1 VSQGR
6 HFLFYH
12 KRKGGIA
19 MNELSKYAFINIEKI
34 VQIFYYIQQRAE
46 VTTKLELIKFLF
58 FGDRINIREH
68 FSLISLDTY
77 VAMKYGPVA
86 SNSLN
91 ILNKKNERL
100 YNFSTKELKFLDNIK
115 KIDKNKRKI
124 NPVDSD
130 LLSKN
135 ELSSLDNS
143 IMLFYRKKLV
153 DISHDYPEWK
163 RYKAFFEQNNNSSKD
178 IIMEDFFKNPDPND
192 SPAIK
197 KYFGGIDPLYKD
209 EEYLAEAKKFYFE
222 SISQS

>member
-1 VSQGR
+1 
-6 HFLFYH
+6 
-12 KRKGGIA
+12 
-19 MNELSKYAFINIEKI
+19 MNGLSKYAFLNIEKI
-34 VQIFYYIQQRAE
+34 VQVFYYIQQRAE
-46 VTTKLELIKFLF
+46 VTSKLELIKFLF

-100 YNFSTKELKFLDNIK
+100 NNFSAKELKFLDNIK
-115 KIDKNKRKI
+115 KIDKKKRII
-124 NPVDSD
+124 NPVDFD

-135 ELSSLDNS
+135 EMSSLDKS
-143 IMLFYRKKLV
+143 IMLFYDKKLV

-163 RYKAFFEQNNNSSKD
+163 RYKAFFDKNDNSSKD
-178 IIMEDFFKNPDPND
+178 IIMEDFFKNPDPKD

-209 EEYLAEAKKFYFE
+209 EEYLEEAKRFYFE
-222 SISQS
+222 SIGNHGT

>member
-1 VSQGR
+1 MSG
-6 HFLFYH
+6 L
-12 KRKGGIA
+12 G
-19 MNELSKYAFINIEKI
+19 KYALLNIEKI
-34 VQIFYYIQQRAE
+34 VQIFYYIQKRAE
-46 VTTKLELIKFLF
+46 VTSKLELIKFLF

-91 ILNKKNERL
+91 ILNKKNDRL
-100 YNFSTKELKFLDNIK
+100 NNFSTKELKFLDNVK
-115 KIDKNKRKI
+115 KINNEKRKI
-124 NPVDSD
+124 DPVGFD

-135 ELSSLDNS
+135 EMSSLDQS
-143 IMLFYRKKLV
+143 IMLFYKKRLI

-163 RYKAFFEQNNNSSKD
+163 RYKALFEKNDNSSKNIVMD
-178 IIMEDFFKNPDPND
+178 DFFKNPNIKD

-209 EEYLAEAKKFYFE
+209 DEYLEEAKKFYFE
-222 SISQS
+222 SIGKYGR

>member
-1 VSQGR
+1 
-6 HFLFYH
+6 
-12 KRKGGIA
+12 
-19 MNELSKYAFINIEKI
+19 MNGLSKYAFLNIEKI
-34 VQIFYYIQQRAE
+34 IQIFYYIQQRAD
-46 VTTKLELIKFLF
+46 VTSKLELIKFLF

-91 ILNKKNERL
+91 ILNKKNDRL
-100 YNFSTKELKFLDNIK
+100 CNFSTKELKFLDNVK
-115 KIDKNKRKI
+115 KVDDKKRI
-124 NPVDSD
+124 ITPVDFD

-135 ELSSLDNS
+135 EMGSLDKS
-143 IMLFYRKKLV
+143 IMLFYDKKLI

-163 RYKAFFEQNNNSSKD
+163 RYKAIFEQNDNSSKNIVMD
-178 IIMEDFFKNPDPND
+178 DFFKNPDIKD

-209 EEYLAEAKKFYFE
+209 DEYLEEAKKFYFE
-222 SISQS
+222 SIGQYGE

>member
-1 VSQGR
+1 
-6 HFLFYH
+6 
-12 KRKGGIA
+12 
-19 MNELSKYAFINIEKI
+19 MNGLSKYAFINIEKI
-34 VQIFYYIQQRAE
+34 VQVFYYIQQRAE
-46 VTTKLELIKFLF
+46 VTSKLELIKFLF

-77 VAMKYGPVA
+77 IAMKYGPVA

-91 ILNKKNERL
+91 ILNKKNKRL
-100 YNFSTKELKFLDNIK
+100 NNFSTKELKFLDNIK
-115 KIDKNKRKI
+115 KIDKKKRII
-124 NPVDSD
+124 NPVDFD

-135 ELSSLDNS
+135 EMSSLDKS
-143 IMLFYRKKLV
+143 IMLFYRKKLI

-163 RYKAFFEQNNNSSKD
+163 RYKALFDKNDNSSKN
-178 IIMEDFFKNPDPND
+178 IIMDDFFKNPDTND

-222 SISQS
+222 SIGQYGI

>member
-1 VSQGR
+1 
-6 HFLFYH
+6 
-12 KRKGGIA
+12 
-19 MNELSKYAFINIEKI
+19 MNSLNKYAFINIEKI

-46 VTTKLELIKFLF
+46 VNTKLELIKFLF

-86 SNSLN
+86 SNSLD

-100 YNFSTKELKFLDNIK
+100 NKFSAKELKFLDNIK
-115 KIDKNKRKI
+115 KIDKKKRKI

-135 ELSSLDNS
+135 ELNSLDKS